1 MIFALLKLLPAAC
14 LLFCCEEANSRR
26 KNQACSLGFILNPK
40 YCASVK
46 FSFHRVN
53 KKKAAALLYPKD
65 DDDVFSSSLSSFAH
79 AWCW

>member
-1 MIFALLKLLPAAC
+1 MMIFALLLPAA
-14 LLFCCEEANSRR
+14 FVCCEETKILEKGKTRS
-26 KNQACSLGFILNPK
+26 SLGFVTNPK

-53 KKKAAALLYPKD
+53 IKKAAALLYPKD

>member
-1 MIFALLKLLPAAC
+1 MMIFALLLPAA
-14 LLFCCEEANSRR
+14 FVCCEETKILEKGKTRS
-26 KNQACSLGFILNPK
+26 SLGFVTHPK
-40 YCASVK
+40 SCASVK

-53 KKKAAALLYPKD
+53 IKKAAALLYPKKD

>member
-1 MIFALLKLLPAAC
+1 MMIFALLLPAA
-14 LLFCCEEANSRR
+14 FVCCEETKILEKGKTSR
-26 KNQACSLGFILNPK
+26 SLGFVLNPK
-40 YCASVK
+40 SRASVK

-53 KKKAAALLYPKD
+53 IKKAAALLYPKD

>member
-1 MIFALLKLLPAAC
+1 MIFALILPAA
-14 LLFCCEEANSRR
+14 FVCCEETKILEKEKTSR
-26 KNQACSLGFILNPK
+26 SLGFVANPK
-40 YCASVK
+40 SRPSVK

-53 KKKAAALLYPKD
+53 IKKAAALLYPK